1 MNTIK
6 IGDIEVTPIIEN
18 PRAFFPPGSF
28 FSDASREE
36 IDAEMAWM
44 SPSYFDGPADA
55 FVLSVHSYLCRT
67 PDKTV
72 IIDCGAGNNKQNR
85 RSDMWNDGRWPYFE
99 NLEAAGFRPEDVDLV
114 LLTHLHVDHVGQ
126 CTRKAEDG
134 WTPTF
139 PNARY
144 VCSERDLDNLEH
156 RVATK
161 EDQYRF
167 VYADSVK
174 PVLDAGLVDVV
185 PMDQG
190 IDDQISFAPAPGH
203 TPGQVYVR
211 LTSNGA
217 TAMATGD
224 VLHHP
229 IQARHPGWNS
239 RACEQQDVAKETRR
253 AFLETHAETDLVVLP
268 AHFFPCRVARDGN
281 AFRFVDV

>member
-18 PRAFFPPGSF
+18 PRAFFQPGSF

-36 IDAEMAWM
+36 IDAEMGWM
-44 SPSYFDGPADA
+44 SPTYFDQPADA

-72 IIDCGAGNNKQNR
+72 IIDCGAGNDKENR
-85 RSDMWNDGRWPYFE
+85 RADMWNNGRWPYFD
-99 NLEAAGFRPEDVDLV
+99 NLEAAGCRPEEIDLV

-126 CTRKAEDG
+126 CTRKVNDE
-134 WTPTF
+134 WVPTF

-144 VCSERDLDNLEH
+144 VCSERDLDNLEN

-174 PVLDAGLVDVV
+174 PVLDASLVDVV
-185 PMDQG
+185 PMDHRL
-190 IDDQISFAPAPGH
+190 DDNISFAPAPGH

-211 LTSNGA
+211 LSSNGE

-229 IQARHPGWNS
+229 VQARHPSWNS
-239 RACEQQDVAKETRR
+239 RACEQQEIARITRR
-253 AFLETHAETDLVVLP
+253 DFLEAHADTDMTVLP
-268 AHFFPCRVARDGN
+268 AHFFPCQIARDGD
-281 AFRFVDV
+281 AFRFVGL